1 MSKVTLQQLLLAGS
15 HFGHLTR
22 RWHPKMKPF
31 ILMERN
37 RIHLLDL
44 RKTQECVDK
53 ACAAAVDI
61 TSRGGSVLYVG
72 TKSQARDIISAE
84 AKRAGVPYV
93 SERWLGGTLTNF
105 QTIRQGI
112 KTLVGIEKKMVDGTF
127 EKISKKERLMI
138 ERRREKL
145 LESIGGI
152 REMTHL
158 PSLIYVVDI
167 RREKIAVAE
176 ARRLGIPLMA
186 IVDTN
191 CDPDLVDFPVPAND
205 DAFKSVALITRAI
218 TDSIV
223 EGMATWKTSVAGQ
236 EAINEAANREREARE
251 TRGRESGRDQRDQ
264 RDSRDQGGRP
274 RRVRRPGGPRPAE
287 PQQSGEEKPAAPG
300 DVMAPGSPDA

>member
-1 MSKVTLQQLLLAGS
+1 MSKITLQQLLLAGS
-15 HFGHLTR
+15 HGGHLTR

-44 RKTQECVDK
+44 RKTQECIEK
-53 ACAAAVDI
+53 ACAAAVEI
-61 TSRGGSVLYVG
+61 TSRGGTVLYVG
-72 TKSQARDIISAE
+72 TKNQARDIVSAE
-84 AKRAGVPYV
+84 AKRAGIPHV

-152 REMTHL
+152 REMTHI
-158 PSLIYVVDI
+158 PSLMFVVDI
-167 RREKIAVAE
+167 RREKIAIAE
-176 ARRLGIPLMA
+176 ARRLGITIMA

-191 CDPDLVDFPVPAND
+191 CDPDLVNYPIPAND
-205 DAFKSVALITRAI
+205 DAFKSVALVTRAI
-218 TDSIV
+218 TDSVI
-223 EGMATWKTSVAGQ
+223 EGMSTWKAQVATQ
-236 EAINEAANREREARE
+236 ETTHETAARDREHREPRP
-251 TRGRESGRDQRDQ
+251 RDP
-264 RDSRDQGGRP
+264 RDSRDAGGRV
-274 RRVRRPGGPRPAE
+274 RRVRRPGGPQRPSE
-287 PQQSGEEKPAAPG
+287 HPHGGEEKPAAP
-300 DVMAPGSPDA
+300 SDAAEGHGAGPSVE